1 MFSMGLAKRNIRGSF
16 VARGKRGVWGQ
27 QSDEICNSECKRE
40 VAALYPFAQ
49 HICQL
54 PMREIKGYFMEKTPL
69 SDWLVDTLRFSGVDH
84 FCFLQFATQKTARER
99 CWACATSLT
108 QTSPCPTRWSLSTT
122 PYHQLDLWR
131 TLESQSTTIVWKYT
145 FKDTHHHQQIS
156 NIQSTILL
164 LTAFFYSSTDD
175 KVQLC
180 RWQEYNCDC

>member
-1 MFSMGLAKRNIRGSF
+1 MGLAKRNVRGSF
-16 VARGKRGVWGQ
+16 VARGKRGVGATKRWNMQ
-27 QSDEICNSECKRE
+27 QWMQERGGHPLSLCSTHLPVANARDKRI
-40 VAALYPFAQ
+40 Y
-49 HICQL
+49 H
-54 PMREIKGYFMEKTPL
+54 GKTPL

-131 TLESQSTTIVWKYT
+131 TLESQWTTIVWKYT
-145 FKDTHHHQQIS
+145 FKDTHQIS

-164 LTAFFYSSTDD
+164 LTAYFYSSTDD